1 MFYEVLLEGD
11 VIYEILMRVTMTS
24 IFINLSSVLYSKYKE
39 ISMLKIILHM
49 ILKKYRFFLVIQP
62 LKR

>member
-11 VIYEILMRVTMTS
+11 VIYEILKRVTMTS

-49 ILKKYRFFLVIQP
+49 ILKKYRFF
-62 LKR
+62 